1 LTGRRVP
8 RVAVAAKPQ
17 PAGRLPLLDRLLA
30 HLARLGAEV
39 ILDEEASKLAH
50 KPHLR
55 VLPRADIPGEAD
67 LVVVLGGDG
76 TLLSVARHSGRR
88 GAPILGVNLGNL
100 GFLTEVSASEMIA
113 AVDSCLSGKAS
124 VERRMMLRA
133 ELRRKGK
140 TRAVFHCLNDVVV
153 AKTALA
159 RMIDIRVDVGGG
171 LLTTMR
177 SDGIIV
183 ATPTG
188 STAYNLSAGGP
199 IVTPGMDGILI
210 TPLCPHTLTMRPLVV
225 GGASRIDVELTGE
238 SGPVFLTAD
247 GQEGHPV
254 ERGDRIV
261 VHRAPHSVRLVTNGG
276 RSYFSL
282 LREKLGWGA
291 QPSGPDPESPGL
303 VRTPR
308 GG

>member
-1 LTGRRVP
+1 
-8 RVAVAAKPQ
+8 
-17 PAGRLPLLDRLLA
+17 LLR
-30 HLARLGAEV
+30 HLSALGAEV
-39 ILDEEASKLAH
+39 VLDEEASNLAR
-50 KPHLR
+50 KPALP
-55 VLPRADIPGEAD
+55 VLSRSEIPGAAD

-76 TLLSVARHSGRR
+76 TLLSVARHSGRC
-88 GAPILGVNLGNL
+88 GTPILGVNLGHL
-100 GFLTEVSASEMIA
+100 GFLTEVSASEMIE
-113 AVDSCLSGKAS
+113 AVDACFSGKAS

-133 ELRRKGK
+133 VLMRRGR

-159 RMIDIRVDVGGG
+159 RMIDIRVDVGGA

-225 GGASRIDVELTGE
+225 GGTSRVDVELIGE

-254 ERGDRIV
+254 ESGDRIIV
-261 VHRAPHSVRLVTNGG
+261 RRAPHPALLVTNGR
-276 RSYFSL
+276 RSYFAL

-291 QPSGPDPESPGL
+291 QPSGTDPEAPGV
-303 VRTPR
+303 VRDRRR
-308 GG
+308 G

>member
-1 LTGRRVP
+1 MTRR
-8 RVAVAAKPQ
+8 RIRKVAVAAKPQ

-39 ILDEEASKLAH
+39 VLDEEASKLARN
-50 KPHLR
+50 PHLR
-55 VLPRADIPGEAD
+55 VLSRAEIPGEAD

-76 TLLSVARHSGRR
+76 TLLSVARHSGRH
-88 GAPILGVNLGNL
+88 GTPILGVNLGNL
-100 GFLTEVSASEMIA
+100 GFLTEVSASDMIA
-113 AVDSCLSGKAS
+113 AVDSCFSGEAR

-133 ELRRKGK
+133 DLRRGGR
-140 TRAVFHCLNDVVV
+140 TRATFSCLNDVVV

-177 SDGIIV
+177 CDGIIV

-225 GGASRIDVELTGE
+225 GATSRVDVELIGE

-254 ERGDRIV
+254 EGGDRIV
-261 VHRAPHSVRLVTNGG
+261 VRRAPHSVRLVTDRG

-282 LREKLGWGA
+282 LREKLGWGT
-291 QPSGPDPESPGL
+291 QPTGSDPDSPG
-303 VRTPR
+303 VARNRTR
-308 GG
+308 G